1 MMFFYLTRFVRP
13 GRVLAVALGLAVCGL
28 LPSGAAR
35 AQQPAAPAIPPQ
47 AAPPPAAP
55 PAAPVEADGSD
66 DPFEKTN
73 RAIFDFNNQVDK
85 IVLVPVANAYR
96 AVLPEPVRDSVHDFL
111 QNLNEPI
118 IFANDVLQARP
129 DLAATT
135 AARFVVNSTVGV
147 GGLFDVASKANLPF
161 HNNDLGVTFAVWGLG
176 DGPYLMLP
184 VLGPSNVRDAIGEGG
199 DAYGDPGNIIASD
212 YHYMWATFARAGTQG
227 VDERSRN
234 IETLA
239 DIERTSLD
247 YYATIRSLYRQR
259 RAAEIRHEQSNTPN
273 VGPLQADSGA
283 PTSSISYQVAPPP
296 TEAPKK

>member
-1 MMFFYLTRFVRP
+1 
-13 GRVLAVALGLAVCGL
+13 VALGLAVCGVL
-28 LPSGAAR
+28 WGGATC
-35 AQQPAAPAIPPQ
+35 AQQAAAPTSPPQ
-47 AAPPPAAP
+47 TAPAQAALA
-55 PAAPVEADGSD
+55 EADGTN
-66 DPFEKTN
+66 DPFEKEN
-73 RAIFDFNNQVDK
+73 RAIFDFNNHVDK
-85 IVLVPVANAYR
+85 IVLVPVASAYR

-147 GGLFDVASKANLPF
+147 GGLFDVASKAHLPF
-161 HNNDLGVTFAVWGLG
+161 HDNDLGVTFAVWGVG
-176 DGPYLMLP
+176 EGPYLMLP

-199 DAYGDPGNIIASD
+199 DAYGDPGNIVAGD

-227 VDERSRN
+227 IDERSRN

-259 RAAEIRHEQSNTPN
+259 RAAEIRHEQTNVPN
-273 VGPLQADSGA
+273 INPVQGDSGPPA
-283 PTSSISYQVAPPP
+283 SPISYQVAPPP
-296 TEAPKK
+296 SEAPNK

>member
-1 MMFFYLTRFVRP
+1 MLT
-13 GRVLAVALGLAVCGL
+13 VALGLAVCAL
-28 LPSGAAR
+28 FYAVPAHAQ
-35 AQQPAAPAIPPQ
+35 QQPAAPVAV
-47 AAPPPAAP
+47 APPGPG
-55 PAAPVEADGSD
+55 EAEAN

-96 AVLPEPVRDSVHDFL
+96 GVLPEPVRDSIHSVL
-111 QNLNEPI
+111 QNLDEPI

-129 DLAATT
+129 DLASTT
-135 AARFVVNSTVGV
+135 LARFVVNSTIGL
-147 GGLFDVASKANLPF
+147 GGIFDVASKTNLPF
-161 HNNDLGVTFAVWGLG
+161 HSNDLGVTFAVWGFG
-176 DGPYLMLP
+176 EGPYLMLP
-184 VLGPSNVRDAIGEGG
+184 ILGPSNVRDAIGEGG
-199 DAYGDPGNIIASD
+199 DAYGDPGNIVASD
-212 YHYMWATFARAGTQG
+212 NHYLWATFARGATQG

-273 VGPLQADSGA
+273 VGPLQGGSDAVTA
-283 PTSSISYQVAPPP
+283 PISYQVAPAPGAPP
-296 TEAPKK
+296 R

>member
-1 MMFFYLTRFVRP
+1 MLFYMTRFVRA
-13 GRVLAVALGLAVCGL
+13 GRVLSVALGLAVCGF
-28 LPSGAAR
+28 LPGGAAR
-35 AQQPAAPAIPPQ
+35 AQQPAAPA
-47 AAPPPAAP
+47 APPPPAPAQAAP
-55 PAAPVEADGSD
+55 PAAEADGAN

-96 AVLPEPVRDSVHDFL
+96 GVLPEPVRNSVHDFL
-111 QNLNEPI
+111 QNLDEPI

-147 GGLFDVASKANLPF
+147 GGLFDVASKTNLPF
-161 HNNDLGVTFAVWGLG
+161 HNNDLGVTFAVWGFG
-176 DGPYLMLP
+176 EGPYLMLP

-199 DAYGDPGNIIASD
+199 DAYGDPGNIVASD
-212 YHYMWATFARAGTQG
+212 YHYVWASFARAGTQG
-227 VDERSRN
+227 IDERSRN

-273 VGPLQADSGA
+273 VGPLQGASGP
-283 PTSSISYQVAPPP
+283 PTSPISYQVAPSPSEP
-296 TEAPKK
+296 AQK